1 MKKIFTILICSLFL
15 CLFSCSVNQNKELI
29 GTWEHNRLLKTEL
42 TDNTNVIGYMY
53 TNQNHSYTLSEDG
66 SYTKKIVQNFKELE
80 WLQINSEITNIS
92 EKLQEELKVLNQE
105 YVILGSYMSN
115 KNQILFSPKYLL
127 TADGEQVD
135 IETIKDFLP
144 QLAESEQ
151 KFYTIS
157 DSKLIFTNAFEEE
170 EIFTLIQN

>member
-1 MKKIFTILICSLFL
+1 
-15 CLFSCSVNQNKELI
+15 
-29 GTWEHNRLLKTEL
+29 
-42 TDNTNVIGYMY
+42 
-53 TNQNHSYTLSEDG
+53 
-66 SYTKKIVQNFKELE
+66 
-80 WLQINSEITNIS
+80 
-92 EKLQEELKVLNQE
+92 
-105 YVILGSYMSN
+105 MSN